1 MFVMKKIKSGLYEI
15 ERNQDLIA
23 ESKQVLSNPL
33 PTNYYDKHDAFMET
47 ADILNRIIKDRSDK
61 IDEGMK
67 DFISGKPLESFAD
80 LECRFILDKVTEKT
94 INALF
99 DREEVIHRIEPNPDY
114 IIVKVVRSK

>member
-1 MFVMKKIKSGLYEI
+1 MKKIKPGLYEI
-15 ERNQDLIA
+15 ERNHDLIA
-23 ESKQVLSNPL
+23 EANQVLSNPL

-67 DFISGKPLESFAD
+67 DFIGGKPLESFTD
-80 LECRFILDKVTEKT
+80 LECRFILDKLTEET

-99 DREEVIHRIEPNPDY
+99 DREEAIHRIEPNPDY
-114 IIVKVVRSK
+114 TIVKVVKTK